1 MDYYLKFA
9 DEAEAKSVLYT
20 DDMPNY
26 QNIDTIGTIYKPT
39 GEVDAK
45 GYPVMAPIPGW
56 HVNVRCEEAT
66 ELDAFKVNPDPAF
79 PVRVW
84 A

>member
-9 DEAEAKSVLYT
+9 DEAEAQSVLYT
-20 DDMPNY
+20 DDTPDY

-39 GEVDAK
+39 GEVDAE
-45 GYPVMAPIPGW
+45 GNPVMAPVPGW
-56 HVNVRCEEAT
+56 HVNIRCGEAP
-66 ELDAFKVNPDPAF
+66 ELDVFMVEPKF